1 MPLIP
6 KNLLMKKL
14 LFLCLGIV
22 LFFVSCEKNKSQS
35 TPSSNT
41 AIDIKVKE
49 LYTKYGKS
57 NEAVYNQ
64 PIPDDLFSQDL
75 KKALENAIN
84 TSKND
89 IEKVKNSDH
98 PDEKPLILEGAIF
111 SSLYEGYT
119 SYKIQSITVNGKT
132 ADAMVHFEYNM
143 ASPKV
148 SWVDTVHLI
157 DSDKGWKIDNIT
169 FDSIGNS
176 KDLKAS
182 LIEFTKSIQ
191 E

>member
-1 MPLIP
+1 
-6 KNLLMKKL
+6 MKKQ
-14 LFLCLGIV
+14 LFLYLGIL

-35 TPSSNT
+35 TADSNT
-41 AIDIKVKE
+41 TVESKVNE

-57 NEAVYNQ
+57 NDAVYNQ

-75 KKALENAIN
+75 KKVLENAIN
-84 TSKND
+84 ASKED

-98 PDEKPLILEGAIF
+98 PDEKPLIFEGAIF

-119 SYKIQSITVNGKT
+119 SYKVQSIVVNGKT
-132 ADAMVHFEYNM
+132 ADARVQFEYNM

-157 DSDKGWKIDNIT
+157 NSDKGWKIDNIT
-169 FDSIGNS
+169 FDSIGSS

-182 LIEFTKSIQ
+182 LAEFAKSTH

>member
-1 MPLIP
+1 MPQ
-6 KNLLMKKL
+6 NLLMKKL
-14 LFLCLGIV
+14 LFLYLGIL

-35 TPSSNT
+35 TTSSNT
-41 AIDIKVKE
+41 TIESKVNE

-57 NEAVYNQ
+57 NDAVYNQ

-84 TSKND
+84 ASKAD
-89 IEKVKNSDH
+89 IEKVKNSNH
-98 PDEKPLILEGAIF
+98 PDEKPLLFEGAIF

-119 SYKIQSITVNGKT
+119 SYKIQSIAVNGKT
-132 ADAMVHFEYNM
+132 ADVMVHFEYNM

-169 FDSIGNS
+169 FDSIGSS

-182 LIEFTKSIQ
+182 LIEFTKSIH